1 MATHSSILAW
11 RIPGTGEPGGL
22 PSMGSHR
29 VGHDWSDLA
38 AAAETGKGCR
48 LLWRLFPPLCPPAVT
63 SDHLRLSDHILGP
76 GCPPTPWGILWP
88 GLVFLFSLLFLITDP
103 LSLSGGLVLCSV
115 KELVKPM
122 LLLRSIF
129 SAGPRG
135 GELALTLHLQPAT
148 VSASTPA
155 SGLRHNIR
163 PTQKST

>member
-1 MATHSSILAW
+1 MATHSSVLAW
-11 RIPGTGEPGGL
+11 RIPWTGKPGGL